1 MRSDEPGAAGDKYVS
16 FQLSVVSCQLSVVS
30 CQLSVVSGQWSA
42 NRVNQTVH
50 DATNFRRSREQA
62 LGLAIIEIT

>member
-30 CQLSVVSGQWSA
+30 GQWSVVSGQLIELIRPFTTRPTSDVRASKLSVWLL
-42 NRVNQTVH
+42 
-50 DATNFRRSREQA
+50 SR
-62 LGLAIIEIT
+62 